1 MDYKCIMTCKEI
13 EINPERTSE
22 ASALVDRDFFVSH
35 DPFIIHTARLDIII
49 LLTA

>member
-1 MDYKCIMTCKEI
+1 MNYNCIMTFKEI

-35 DPFIIHTARLDIII
+35 GEVIIHTARLDIII
-49 LLTA
+49 LYTA